1 MSLAAGVSF
10 RAQIGL
16 EMLISTRRHYDYYAH
31 LTISS
36 NDAMISRI
44 MMMMMMVMTDAIGLL
59 RNGHVTV
66 SPEFYSKHSTK
77 WRDDYSAKWQEK

>member
-16 EMLISTRRHYDYYAH
+16 EMLISTRHHYDYYAH

-66 SPEFYSKHSTK
+66 TPEFYSKHSTK
-77 WRDDYSAKWQEK
+77 WRHDYSDKWQEK